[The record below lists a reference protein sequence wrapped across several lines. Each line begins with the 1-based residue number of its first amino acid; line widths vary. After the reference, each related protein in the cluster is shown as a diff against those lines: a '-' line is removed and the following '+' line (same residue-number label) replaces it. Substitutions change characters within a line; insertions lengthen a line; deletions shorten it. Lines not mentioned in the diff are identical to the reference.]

1 MSKPTKYV
9 NAAKFGSC
17 EIEPTTSTYIY
28 MLAAKSHLESFTEVP
43 EHDLVSR
50 IDQQLGAQLGVACD
64 RNLFGC
70 HSLQHILY
78 ELRMSC

>member
-28 MLAAKSHLESFTEVP
+28 MLAAKSHLESSLRFPNTTWCP
-43 EHDLVSR
+43 ELTNSWV
-50 IDQQLGAQLGVACD
+50 
-64 RNLFGC
+64 
-70 HSLQHILY
+70 HSLGWPVTGICLDATACSTFC
-78 ELRMSC
+78 MNCV